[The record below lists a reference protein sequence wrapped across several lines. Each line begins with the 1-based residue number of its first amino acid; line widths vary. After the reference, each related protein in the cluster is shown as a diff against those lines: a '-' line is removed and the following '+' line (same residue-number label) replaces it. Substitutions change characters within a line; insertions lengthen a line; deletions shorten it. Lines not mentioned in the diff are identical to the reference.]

1 MSEQDRERVDLD
13 ADEQMIE
20 RAADVGKDAGGDDAD
35 DFEGHRMEE
44 FKIEEK
50 VQERAQDV

>member
-20 RAADVGKDAGGDDAD
+20 RVASKDDSGDDAD